1 MILEGVFKTKTR
13 KEWMKILDEKGEG
26 IAYSPV
32 LKPTDLANDEQAL
45 QNGYIAEIDH
55 PTLGKIKM
63 VGSPVNFTATPMTV
77 DGYAPCFGQNTEEV
91 LLDICGYE
99 WDKIE
104 KLKDEEVI

>member
-1 MILEGVFKTKTR
+1 
-13 KEWMKILDEKGEG
+13 MKILDEKGSG

-55 PTLGKIKM
+55 PSLGPIKM
-63 VGSPVNFTATPMTV
+63 VGNPVSFSSTPVKV
-77 DGYAPCFGQNTEEV
+77 DGYAPVFGQNTEEV
-91 LLDICGYE
+91 LLDVLGYD
-99 WDKIE
+99 WAAIE